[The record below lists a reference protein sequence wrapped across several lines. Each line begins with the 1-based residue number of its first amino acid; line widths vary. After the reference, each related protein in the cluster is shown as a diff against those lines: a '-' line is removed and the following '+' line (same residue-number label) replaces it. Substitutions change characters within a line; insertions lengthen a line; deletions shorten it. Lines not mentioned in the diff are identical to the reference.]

1 MDSDLRFLGFRN
13 TWRAITASAVL
24 LGFAAA
30 TPACAE
36 SPDALS
42 QNRCAGLGGDFVA
55 ASGQRGCVRIGGH
68 IRAETAHG
76 RAMQATYPPE
86 FNNPLVN
93 NPLADGVRQ
102 ASEAF
107 HVRAG
112 SPGGDILPR

>member
-1 MDSDLRFLGFRN
+1 MDSDLRFLGFQSTR
-13 TWRAITASAVL
+13 RAMIASAVF
-24 LGFAAA
+24 LGLAA
-30 TPACAE
+30 TSPACAE
-36 SPDALS
+36 SPDALG

-68 IRAETAHG
+68 VRAETAHG

-86 FNNPLVN
+86 F

-112 SPGGDILPR
+112 SPGGDIVPR

>member
-1 MDSDLRFLGFRN
+1 MDSDLLFLGLQNAR
-13 TWRAITASAVL
+13 RVIIASTALVA
-24 LGFAAA
+24 LGA
-30 TPACAE
+30 TTPSRAE
-36 SPDALS
+36 SPETLG

-68 IRAETAHG
+68 IRAETAHA

-86 FNNPLVN
+86 FNPLE
-93 NPLADGVRQ
+93 DGVRR